1 MKKSISLAVVGATG
15 LVGSKFLEVLRER
28 NVPISELVL
37 FASER
42 SVGKTITY
50 DGKDYEVH
58 VLSEK
63 EIKKHPVEYAL
74 FSAGAEVSLKFAPIF
89 AALGTIVI
97 DNSSAWRMD
106 PSVPLVVPEV
116 NPGDAFIH
124 ANIIAN
130 PNCSTIQA
138 VVAIKPLHDKYKIKR
153 MVIST
158 YQAVSGAGIKG
169 IDDLESKAETG
180 HTKKFPYQIIG
191 NVLPHIDIFMPSGNT
206 KEEEKIILE
215 TRKILHEPNMR
226 VSSTAVRVPV
236 LNSHSESINLEFEL
250 PFEVKDVFNILKKAP
265 GVILY
270 DDVKVLKYPMPLLSS
285 GHDEVYVGRIRR
297 DESVTNGLNMF
308 VVADNI
314 RKGAASNAIQ
324 ILELLI
330 K

>member
-1 MKKSISLAVVGATG
+1 M
-15 LVGSKFLEVLRER
+15 
-28 NVPISELVL
+28 
-37 FASER
+37 
-42 SVGKTITY
+42 
-50 DGKDYEVH
+50 
-58 VLSEK
+58 
-63 EIKKHPVEYAL
+63 
-74 FSAGAEVSLKFAPIF
+74 
-89 AALGTIVI
+89 
-97 DNSSAWRMD
+97 
-106 PSVPLVVPEV
+106 
-116 NPGDAFIH
+116 
-124 ANIIAN
+124 
-130 PNCSTIQA
+130 
-138 VVAIKPLHDKYKIKR
+138 
-153 MVIST
+153 
-158 YQAVSGAGIKG
+158 
-169 IDDLESKAETG
+169 
-180 HTKKFPYQIIG
+180 
-191 NVLPHIDIFMPSGNT
+191 
-206 KEEEKIILE
+206 E
-215 TRKILHEPNMR
+215 TRKILHEPNLK